1 MSFSFRG
8 NNTIREAIHSVF
20 LFHAVRAGLSMGI
33 VNAGQLTVYD
43 EIPPEL
49 KRAVEDVVLNRTP
62 SAAEEL
68 DEVGIISR

>member
-33 VNAGQLTVYD
+33 VNAGQIHCV
-43 EIPPEL
+43 
-49 KRAVEDVVLNRTP
+49 R
-62 SAAEEL
+62 
-68 DEVGIISR
+68 